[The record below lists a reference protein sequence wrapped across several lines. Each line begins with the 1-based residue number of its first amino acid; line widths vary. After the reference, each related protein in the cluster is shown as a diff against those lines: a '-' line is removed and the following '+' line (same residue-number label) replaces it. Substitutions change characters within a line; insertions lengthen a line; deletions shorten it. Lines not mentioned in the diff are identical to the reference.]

1 MALDLQ
7 KHVPTEFSFPHPPH
21 SPLKK
26 KGENMTHFPRSVL
39 MLDQKIVKIT
49 FQQKFNSSQSQNFF
63 PSKQKEENG

>member
-1 MALDLQ
+1 MSLQ
-7 KHVPTEFSFPHPPH
+7 NLVSPTHPTQ
-21 SPLKK
+21 K

-39 MLDQKIVKIT
+39 MFDQKIVKIT

>member
-1 MALDLQ
+1 MSLQ
-7 KHVPTEFSFPHPPH
+7 NLVSPTHPTP
-21 SPLKK
+21 SQK